1 MAVWA
6 HTPKMQF
13 FDSNGDPL
21 TSGKVYTYEVGTTTN
36 KATYPT
42 LADAVALTNANANP
56 VVLDSRGEAVIVI
69 TGPTKFLVATSA
81 DSTIY
86 TVDNFYP
93 ETNGNIYD
101 SNNKI
106 ILKLTAV
113 ASAVNRVEIKNAATG
128 NAPIIK
134 AEGEANIGLQFLD
147 SNGNELFVLA
157 GLTSAVNYVK
167 ISNSATGS
175 GVVFSALGDDT
186 NIDINFEPKG
196 TGVANFKG
204 TSTSSAELRLFED
217 TDNGTNY
224 VGLKAPASISASVT
238 YTLPSADGTNGYQLT
253 TNGSGTL
260 SWAAA

>member
-13 FDSNGDPL
+13 FDTNGDPL
-21 TSGKVYTYEVGTTTN
+21 SSGKVYTYEVGTTTN

-42 LADAVALTNANANP
+42 LADAIAATNANANP

-69 TGPTKFLVATSA
+69 TGPTKFKLDTSA
-81 DSTIY
+81 DVNIY

-93 ETNGNIYD
+93 ENNATIYD

-106 ILKLTAV
+106 VLKLTAT
-113 ASAVNRVEIKNAATG
+113 ASAVNRIEVRNSITG
-128 NAPIIK
+128 VAPII
-134 AEGEANIGLQFLD
+134 ESDGESNIGLQFLD
-147 SNGNELFVLA
+147 SNGNELFT
-157 GLTSAVNYVK
+157 LTGVASAVNYVN
-167 ISNSATGS
+167 ITNTATGS

-186 NIDINFEPKG
+186 NIDVLFQPKG
-196 TGVANFKG
+196 TGICGIKG
-204 TSTSSAELRLFED
+204 TSTSAAEIRLYED

-224 VGLKAPASISASVT
+224 VGLKAPTSITSSVT
-238 YTLPSADGTNGYQLT
+238 WTLPSADGSNGHKIV

-260 SWAAA
+260 SFTA

>member
-13 FDSNGDPL
+13 FDTNGDPL
-21 TSGKVYTYEVGTTTN
+21 SSGKVYTYEVGTTTS
-36 KATYPT
+36 KASYPT
-42 LADAVALTNANANP
+42 LADAIALTNANANP

-69 TGPTKFLVATSA
+69 TGPTKFKVDTSA
-81 DSTIY
+81 DVTVY

-113 ASAVNRVEIKNAATG
+113 ASAVNRVEIKNQATG
-128 NAPIIK
+128 VAPSIGSN
-134 AEGEANIGLQFLD
+134 GESNIGLQFLD
-147 SNGNELFVLA
+147 SNGNELFTLTGV
-157 GLTSAVNYVK
+157 TSAVNYVN
-167 ISNSATGS
+167 ITNTATGS

-186 NIDINFEPKG
+186 NIDVLFQPKG
-196 TGVANFKG
+196 TGICGIKG
-204 TSTSSAELRLFED
+204 TSTASAEVRLFED

-224 VGLKAPASISASVT
+224 VGLKAPASLAASVT
-238 YTLPSADGTNGYQLT
+238 YTLPTADGSNTQKLT

-260 SWAAA
+260 SWT